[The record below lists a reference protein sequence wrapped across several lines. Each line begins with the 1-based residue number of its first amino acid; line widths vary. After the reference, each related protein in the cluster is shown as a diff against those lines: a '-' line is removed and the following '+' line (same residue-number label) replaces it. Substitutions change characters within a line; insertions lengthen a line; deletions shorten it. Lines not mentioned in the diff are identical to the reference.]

1 MAYTSISTVADGD
14 ILTASYL
21 NTLASAANY
30 LSGLGGLPNVA
41 FRQLRTSSAG
51 STFFHMRHRHR
62 YLKAYYESTNCD
74 YIKIYYNGTQVMNDG
89 DPDAAQTYSMDLQT
103 LIPSLVVGNWY
114 EIEVQTAFVGT
125 GELKLKIM
133 WESPTA

>member
-1 MAYTSISTVADGD
+1 MAYTSIPTLSDGA
-14 ILTASYL
+14 ILSASHL
-21 NTLASAANY
+21 NLLAQNVNY
-30 LSGLGGLPNVA
+30 LGGLGALPNVA
-41 FRQLRTSSAG
+41 FRQIRTSSAG
-51 STFFHMRHRHR
+51 STFFHMRHRPR

-74 YIKIYYNGTQVMNDG
+74 YIKIYYNGSQVMNDG
-89 DPDAAQTYSMDLQT
+89 DPDAAQTYSMDLNALT
-103 LIPSLVVGNWY
+103 LTVGNWY

>member
-1 MAYTSISTVADGD
+1 MPYTSISTVADGD
-14 ILTASYL
+14 TLTAYHL
-21 NTLASAANY
+21 NILAANANY
-30 LSGLGGLPNVA
+30 LGGLGGLPNVA
-41 FRQLRTSSAG
+41 FRQLRTSDAS

-74 YIKIYYNGTQVMNDG
+74 YIKIYYNGSLVKNDG
-89 DPDAAQTYSMDLQT
+89 DPDPAEPYSIDLN
-103 LIPSLVVGNWY
+103 SLGLTIGNWY

-125 GELKLKIM
+125 GELKFKIM

>member
-1 MAYTSISTVADGD
+1 MPYPAIASVSDGD
-14 ILTASYL
+14 ILTASHL

-41 FRQLRTSSAG
+41 FRQIRTSSAG
-51 STFFHMRHRHR
+51 STFFHIQHRHR

-74 YIKIYYNGTQVMNDG
+74 YIKIYYNGTQVKNDG
-89 DPDAAQTYSMDLQT
+89 DPDAAETYSMDLQT

-125 GELKLKIM
+125 GELKLKLM
-133 WESPTA
+133 WEHWVA

>member
-1 MAYTSISTVADGD
+1 MAYTAIPTLSDGAILSASHLNLLAD
-14 ILTASYL
+14 
-21 NTLASAANY
+21 NANY
-30 LSGLGGLPNVA
+30 LASLGELPNVA

-51 STFFHMRHRHR
+51 STFFHIQHRHR

-74 YIKIYYNGTQVMNDG
+74 YIKIYYNGTQVKNDG
-89 DPDAAQTYSMDLQT
+89 DPDAAETYSMDLQT

-125 GELKLKIM
+125 GELKLKLM
-133 WESPTA
+133 WEHWVA

>member
-1 MAYTSISTVADGD
+1 MAYTSIPTLTDGA
-14 ILTASYL
+14 ILSASYL
-21 NTLASAANY
+21 NLLAANANY
-30 LSGLGGLPNVA
+30 LGGLGALPNVA

-51 STFFHMRHRHR
+51 RTFFHMRHRHR

-74 YIKIYYNGTQVMNDG
+74 YIKIYYNGSQVMNDG
-89 DPDAAQTYSMDLQT
+89 DPDAAQTYSIDLNALT
-103 LIPSLVVGNWY
+103 LTVGNWY

>member
-1 MAYTSISTVADGD
+1 MAYTSIPTLSDGA
-14 ILTASYL
+14 ILSASHL
-21 NTLASAANY
+21 NLLAQNVNY
-30 LSGLGGLPNVA
+30 LGGLGALPNVA
-41 FRQLRTSSAG
+41 FRQIRTSSAG

-74 YIKIYYNGTQVMNDG
+74 YIKIYYNGSQVMNDG
-89 DPDAAQTYSMDLQT
+89 DPDAAQTYSMDLNALT
-103 LIPSLVVGNWY
+103 LTVGNWY

>member
-1 MAYTSISTVADGD
+1 MAYTSIPTLSDGA
-14 ILTASYL
+14 ILSASYL
-21 NTLASAANY
+21 NLLAANANY
-30 LSGLGGLPNVA
+30 LGGLGALPNVA
-41 FRQLRTSSAG
+41 FRQIRTSSAG

-74 YIKIYYNGTQVMNDG
+74 YIKIYYNGSQVMNDG
-89 DPDAAQTYSMDLQT
+89 DPDAAQTYSIDLNALT
-103 LIPSLVVGNWY
+103 LTVGNWY

>member
-1 MAYTSISTVADGD
+1 MAYTSIPTLTDGA
-14 ILTASYL
+14 ILSASYL
-21 NTLASAANY
+21 NLLAANANY
-30 LSGLGGLPNVA
+30 LGGLGALPNVA
-41 FRQLRTSSAG
+41 FRQIRTSSAG

-62 YLKAYYESTNCD
+62 YLKVYYESTNCD
-74 YIKIYYNGTQVMNDG
+74 YIKIYYNGSQVMNDG
-89 DPDAAQTYSMDLQT
+89 DPDAAQTYSIDLNALT
-103 LIPSLVVGNWY
+103 LTVGNWY

>member
-1 MAYTSISTVADGD
+1 MAYTSIPTLTDGA
-14 ILTASYL
+14 ILSASYL
-21 NTLASAANY
+21 NLLAANANY
-30 LSGLGGLPNVA
+30 LGGLGALPNVA
-41 FRQLRTSSAG
+41 FRQIRTSSAG

-74 YIKIYYNGTQVMNDG
+74 YIKIYYNGSQVMNDG
-89 DPDAAQTYSMDLQT
+89 NPDAAQTYSMDLNALT
-103 LIPSLVVGNWY
+103 LTVGNWY

>member
-1 MAYTSISTVADGD
+1 MAYTSIPTLSDGA
-14 ILTASYL
+14 ILSASHL
-21 NTLASAANY
+21 NLLAQNVNY
-30 LSGLGGLPNVA
+30 LGGLGALPNVA
-41 FRQLRTSSAG
+41 FRQIRTSSAG

-74 YIKIYYNGTQVMNDG
+74 YIKIYYNGSQVMNDG
-89 DPDAAQTYSMDLQT
+89 DPDAAQTYSIDLNALT
-103 LIPSLVVGNWY
+103 LTVGNWY

>member
-1 MAYTSISTVADGD
+1 MPYTAIATVADGD

-21 NTLASAANY
+21 NTLGANANY
-30 LSGLGGLPNVA
+30 LGGLGGLPNVA
-41 FRQLRTSSAG
+41 FRQLRTSDAG

-74 YIKIYYNGTQVMNDG
+74 YIKIYYNGSQVMNDG
-89 DPDAAQTYSMDLQT
+89 DPDAAQTYSMDLNALT
-103 LIPSLVVGNWY
+103 LTIGNWY

-125 GELKLKIM
+125 GELKLKVM
-133 WESPTA
+133 WEQNTA

>member
-1 MAYTSISTVADGD
+1 MAYTSIPTLTDGA
-14 ILTASYL
+14 ILSASYL
-21 NTLASAANY
+21 NLLAANANY
-30 LSGLGGLPNVA
+30 LGGLGALPNVA
-41 FRQLRTSSAG
+41 FRQIRTSSAG

-74 YIKIYYNGTQVMNDG
+74 YIKIYYNGSQVMNDG
-89 DPDAAQTYSMDLQT
+89 DPDAAQTYSMDLNALT
-103 LIPSLVVGNWY
+103 LTVGNWY